1 MRRLILLT
9 FALAALTGSV
19 AGQPADRPFP
29 GFVRVRI
36 STTDG
41 PIVLALDARRAPRT
55 TANFLAYVDDG
66 RFDGTTFY
74 RAARQK
80 AAPGLGFIQGGIR
93 TDARR
98 ILPPFPHE
106 PTTKTGIRHLD
117 ATVSMARGSS
127 LRSAGGNFVITAG
140 PAPALDA
147 RGDYAGY
154 AAFGRVVAGMPTV
167 ERILAKRTGGGSDA
181 MKGQMLLPPIRL
193 ISARRIDGTPK
204 PTGKPKAWLI
214 GVRRGR

>member
-1 MRRLILLT
+1 MRYLLST
-9 FALAALTGSV
+9 FALAALALTGSA
-19 AGQPADRPFP
+19 AGQSADRPVP

-36 STTDG
+36 LTSDG

-74 RAARQK
+74 RAARHK
-80 AAPGLGFIQGGIR
+80 TAPGVGFIQGGIR

-106 PTTKTGIRHLD
+106 PTTTTGIRHLD

-140 PAPALDA
+140 RARQLRRLRGVRPGRRGHARGAAHPRQANGWRIGRDEGPDAPAPGPPDQRAQDRRHA
-147 RGDYAGY
+147 QAD
-154 AAFGRVVAGMPTV
+154 GRAETVAVG
-167 ERILAKRTGGGSDA
+167 RTPLTI
-181 MKGQMLLPPIRL
+181 M
-193 ISARRIDGTPK
+193 
-204 PTGKPKAWLI
+204 
-214 GVRRGR
+214 